1 MDAAQAGGFAVRE
14 QSTQFQGSSFA
25 GNAAGG
31 ALSSMFWNP
40 AAVGQFNGINTE
52 SSYSVI
58 FPNSDIHALPGSSLL
73 GVPGISADSGNIG
86 LDAVVPA
93 SYASMQLSPNLV
105 LGLSLN
111 APFGLTTKP
120 DNRFWAGYSQGTT
133 SKIQTYNLQ
142 AALGYRVAPGLI
154 IGAGIQAELIKG
166 TLRKAV
172 PFPAPPFSAA
182 SPDATVDADDIAYGF
197 TAGVL
202 WNPNRGTTVGLGF
215 RSSINHDLDG
225 NFDIA
230 GVPLLAGVTANLKT
244 PETVTLSLRQALTPQ
259 LTGLASVEWAN
270 WSRLQSLDVFCT
282 TNTPPFCAPGALRD
296 SIALG
301 WHDSWFFSG
310 GLEYAL
316 SPVATLRTG
325 VAYEKSPIQ
334 NPEERTVRTPD
345 SDRIWA
351 SIGASWKFSP
361 NASLDFAYSHIFVK
375 DASINRP
382 EFRLLLWS
390 PMSTRASTSS
400 RSASSTSGAAATS
413 L

>member
-1 MDAAQAGGFAVRE
+1 
-14 QSTQFQGSSFA
+14 
-25 GNAAGG
+25 
-31 ALSSMFWNP
+31 MFWNP

-120 DNRFWAGYSQGTT
+120 DNRFWAGYTQATT
-133 SKIQTYNLQ
+133 SKVQTYNLQ
-142 AALGYRVAPGLI
+142 AALGYRLAPGLI
-154 IGAGIQAELIKG
+154 VGAGVQAELIKG

-172 PFPAPPFSAA
+172 PAPAPPLTAS

-202 WNPNRGTTVGLGF
+202 WNPNPGTTIGLGF

-225 NFDIA
+225 NLDVS
-230 GVPLLAGVTANLKT
+230 GLPVGLAGITTNIKT
-244 PETVTLSLRQALTPQ
+244 PETVTLSLRQSLTPQ
-259 LTGLASVEWAN
+259 LTGLATVEWAN
-270 WSRLQSLDVFCT
+270 WSRLQSLDISCT
-282 TNTPPFCAPGALRD
+282 SVNVNLGCFAPGQLRN

-325 VAYEKSPIQ
+325 LAWEKSPIQ
-334 NPEERTVRTPD
+334 NPDERTVRTPD

-351 SIGASWKFSP
+351 SVGASWKFSP
-361 NASLDFAYSHIFVK
+361 NASLDFAYTHIFVQ
-375 DASINRP
+375 DASIDRTESAAPGLPIRLVADVDASVDIVSVGFKYKWGGRAP
-382 EFRLLLWS
+382 E
-390 PMSTRASTSS
+390 PMK
-400 RSASSTSGAAATS
+400 
-413 L
+413 